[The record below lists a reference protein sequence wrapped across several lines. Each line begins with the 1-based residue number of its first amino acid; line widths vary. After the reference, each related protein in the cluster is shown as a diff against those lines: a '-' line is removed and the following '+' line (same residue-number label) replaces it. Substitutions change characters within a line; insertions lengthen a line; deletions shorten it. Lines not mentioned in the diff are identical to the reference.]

1 MRRRLSLVSAVL
13 AVIAGLVLAGCG
25 SSSSSSNPLQ
35 TSLSY
40 FPKDS
45 LFVMSLQTDPNS
57 SAIQSLQ
64 ALLHRFPAVTFGE
77 SALIARLQ
85 QVGINYDAD
94 IKPLLGNPAVVGVA
108 SPSPALAK
116 SSFLVSWVTKSS
128 DTLNGLVKKLHLSS
142 SQTIDGAKVY
152 AVSTAALAIDGS
164 TLVLGASPSAVKS
177 ALDLH
182 SHGGGLTPDDQSK
195 AMGNLPTDS
204 LISAFGDLT
213 AVLSQPSTAQAKKVP
228 WVNALK
234 GYGVAIS
241 ANATGLTTQ
250 YRLDTSGTTLSE
262 SQLPIAPGSSPPS
275 LAGSLPISVGVTDPS
290 RIVTFVEQAEQLASP
305 SSYAKFTAR
314 QAAVRAKT
322 GVDLTSLLKL
332 LTGEAQ
338 LSSDGH
344 ATMIRGQLSDPAAAK
359 TTLGKLATDPKAF
372 SAGPVTDPPRAGRLL
387 CVQGGRA
394 HDHRRDRR
402 RPPADR
408 RQRLP
413 AAADRVRHRSV
424 GPGDRRAGVGRVQ
437 GEPAGAAGA
446 RTQAGAEPD
455 RPDRA
460 SLARRSHRLA
470 RRRTRGADRQLHDRD
485 QVSRRRSSSAPRFDS
500 GSLRFPH
507 FGDCTH
513 DGQPS
518 LHGHSPISRWA
529 SPTSR
534 SNWS

>member
-1 MRRRLSLVSAVL
+1 MRRRVSLIAAVL
-13 AVIAGLVLAGCG
+13 AAVAGLVLAGCG

-85 QVGINYDAD
+85 QVGINFDTD
-94 IKPLLGNPAVVGVA
+94 IKPLFGNPAVIGVA
-108 SPSPALAK
+108 SPSPAVAK

-164 TLVLGASPSAVKS
+164 TLVLGASPSALKS

-204 LISAFGDLT
+204 LVSAFGDLT

-241 ANATGLTTQ
+241 ANATGLTFQ
-250 YRLDTSGTTLSE
+250 YRLDTSGQTLSD
-262 SQLPIAPGSSPPS
+262 SQLPIASGTSPPG
-275 LAGSLPISVGVTDPS
+275 LAGSLPISVGVKDPS
-290 RIVTFVEQAEQLASP
+290 RIVKFVEQAQQIAGP
-305 SSYAKFTAR
+305 GKYASYAAR

-322 GVDLTSLLKL
+322 GVDLNSLLDL

-344 ATMIRGQLSDPAAAK
+344 VTMIRGDLSDPAAGRV
-359 TTLGKLATDPKAF
+359 TLAKLATQPKAF
-372 SAGPVTDPPRAGRLL
+372 SAGPVTVAHAP
-387 CVQGGRA
+387 GGFYVFKEA
-394 HDHRRDRR
+394 THTTT
-402 RPPADR
+402 
-408 RQRLP
+408 
-413 AAADRVRHRSV
+413 V
-424 GPGDRRAGVGRVQ
+424 GVVGDKLEIG
-437 GEPAGAAGA
+437 
-446 RTQAGAEPD
+446 
-455 RPDRA
+455 
-460 SLARRSHRLA
+460 LN
-470 RRRTRGADRQLHDRD
+470 
-485 QVSRRRSSSAPRFDS
+485 
-500 GSLRFPH
+500 
-507 FGDCTH
+507 
-513 DGQPS
+513 
-518 LHGHSPISRWA
+518 A
-529 SPTSR
+529 SPTMLTSFASAPATPATGAQGSVAFRVGLPALLGLALKQAQNPTVQTLLR
-534 SNWS
+534 SLGDLTGWLAAAPEALTGSATIAIK